1 MRHPQKPRN
10 VRGSA
15 LLVAAALS
23 VVSVFGWAAN
33 AIAQD
38 ELSTNQELID
48 ELQKLQDRI
57 VHLQAVLKQDHKGA
71 TAAATKER
79 TQDASADGSAGVRIA
94 PRYRECLQCHQTRPS
109 GPLPASHLVASGTQP
124 AAPGKRMGMMGKGM
138 GMMGDSRMGMM
149 RGEHMGGGQGMGMMS
164 GMGGGSGMEKMQGM
178 AGGCGGMS
186 GMKDSQAG
194 AEGMAG
200 KGYVGA
206 MGRSGASGEGY
217 GTAGI
222 APSALGAGVAGYAT
236 FTGSSPTTLVDAGV
250 TGGTRRTTG
259 AAVAG
264 VASGSSGGAS
274 GVFGESWA
282 SAGGYGVYGKANLGS
297 NYAVFSEGN
306 LLVGGGGTKMFAHPH
321 PTDASKEIHFV
332 CLEGDESGTYFRGS
346 AVLAGGRAV
355 IAVPEAFRLVTEAEG
370 LTVQLTAMG
379 RGELWVES
387 KGLERIVVRGT
398 ADLAFDYFV
407 NGVRAGYADFQ
418 PIQENRVYRP
428 RVAGAPYGAGFHPAA
443 RAALVRNGTLNAD
456 GTPNTA
462 TARRLGWNLMENGT
476 PVYSTTGVQLSGPQP
491 TTASLPPRAADPST
505 SARRRTED
513 R

>member
-200 KGYVGA
+200 KGMMDDQMEMSAMMGMGGMGHGRQAGGA
-206 MGRSGASGEGY
+206 MSRMRQAAQLPGFPGASHIYHIGATDFFLDHPEHITLSTEQHAALNRLKQKALLQKSASQRKIDQGEQELWELTGSDEPDADAIEAKVEEIEKLRGAQRLAFIRSIGKAAGLLTDEQRQALLGMSEPTAGHSGAH
-217 GTAGI
+217 AGHDHE
-222 APSALGAGVAGYAT
+222 SN
-236 FTGSSPTTLVDAGV
+236 DA
-250 TGGTRRTTG
+250 
-259 AAVAG
+259 
-264 VASGSSGGAS
+264 
-274 GVFGESWA
+274 
-282 SAGGYGVYGKANLGS
+282 
-297 NYAVFSEGN
+297 
-306 LLVGGGGTKMFAHPH
+306 
-321 PTDASKEIHFV
+321 DA
-332 CLEGDESGTYFRGS
+332 R
-346 AVLAGGRAV
+346 
-355 IAVPEAFRLVTEAEG
+355 
-370 LTVQLTAMG
+370 
-379 RGELWVES
+379 
-387 KGLERIVVRGT
+387 
-398 ADLAFDYFV
+398 
-407 NGVRAGYADFQ
+407 
-418 PIQENRVYRP
+418 
-428 RVAGAPYGAGFHPAA
+428 
-443 RAALVRNGTLNAD
+443 
-456 GTPNTA
+456 
-462 TARRLGWNLMENGT
+462 
-476 PVYSTTGVQLSGPQP
+476 
-491 TTASLPPRAADPST
+491 
-505 SARRRTED
+505 
-513 R
+513 